1 MFCAKLWEPCGKT
14 CGKNCRKLK
23 ISFLNLVARRF
34 QKYGPFED
42 IAKQEDFKGL
52 LGMIKLYCQ

>member
-23 ISFLNLVARRF
+23 ISFLDLVARRF

-52 LGMIKLYCQ
+52 LGMTKLYCQ